1 MLQTHKPVVID
12 ISMKETQGFR
22 KGTERNIYFT
32 VKSDLG
38 NVHIN

>member
-1 MLQTHKPVVID
+1 MLQTHSPVIID
-12 ISMKETQGFR
+12 ISIRETQGFR
-22 KGTERNIYFT
+22 KATERNIYFA